1 MIAHEAPAPTA
12 KAGSQRVQISI
23 PQASVADN
31 APLVARLTDLIN
43 AVYTETEEGLFAP
56 SYRRTS
62 RDEVRQLLKR
72 RELALAFL
80 LPVSLASPCRCDPPE
95 AEAPVS
101 DAETVIGCIRI
112 VSLSPTHGDFGM
124 LACDAAYRGRGA
136 GRALVEFAEEH
147 CRVALGK
154 TAMQCEL
161 LVSRAFDHPF
171 KARNQ
176 AWYERMGYRVV
187 GRLDFAAEHPHLAG
201 HLVTEGELRVFEK
214 TLVV

>member
-1 MIAHEAPAPTA
+1 MTAPEVTAPAA
-12 KAGSQRVQISI
+12 KAESQRVQISI
-23 PQASVADN
+23 PESCAADDVA
-31 APLVARLTDLIN
+31 LVARLTDLIN

-62 RDEVRQLLKR
+62 HGEVRQLLVR
-72 RELALAFL
+72 RELALASIHL
-80 LPVSLASPCRCDPPE
+80 VSPPSHSDPEKIEP
-95 AEAPVS
+95 AVS
-101 DAETVIGCIRI
+101 DTKTVIGCIRI
-112 VSLSPTHGDFGM
+112 VSLSPTHGDFAM

-136 GRALVEFAEEH
+136 GRALVRFAEEH
-147 CRVALGK
+147 CRAVLGK

-187 GRLDFAAEHPHLAG
+187 GRLDFATEHPHLAG

-214 TLVV
+214 ALLV